1 MSLLTK
7 IAVSAALFVAI
18 PATIALGLI
27 VSDRP
32 KSDLRAEGEGLD
44 FSVLQRAEMPELQA
58 YTARD
63 GAALGYRQ
71 WLSGRDDAPLLVAV
85 HGSGW
90 HSAQFAGLGSA
101 LAEAGI
107 DVIAPDLRG
116 HGPDPQR
123 RGDVDYIGQFEDDLA
138 DLITQTAREGQ
149 SVVMLGH
156 SSGGGLVIRFA
167 GGKHG
172 AMIDRA
178 VLLAPFVQY
187 DAPTTRPNSGGWANV
202 LTRRVIGLSMLN
214 MAHVTA
220 LNHLPVI
227 QFRFP
232 SSVLDGP
239 LGQTATRAYSY
250 RLNTGFSPRRD
261 WQAEIA
267 ALPPFV
273 LIAGAQDEAFV
284 AEQYEPTFSAI
295 TDRGEYALTGATHLS
310 VVDDPET
317 LQRVIAFIGAD

>member
-1 MSLLTK
+1 MSLLAK
-7 IAVSAALFVAI
+7 IAVSAALCVAI

-27 VSDRP
+27 ASDRP
-32 KSDLRAEGEGLD
+32 QRDLRAEGEGLD
-44 FSVLQRAEMPELQA
+44 FSVLARAELPELQA

-63 GAALGYRQ
+63 GTGLGYRQ

-90 HSAQFAGLGSA
+90 HSAQFAGLGPA

-138 DLITQTAREGQ
+138 DLITRTARAGQ

-167 GGKHG
+167 GGEHG

-187 DAPTTRPNSGGWANV
+187 DAPTARPASGGWAHV

-220 LNHLPVI
+220 LNHLTVI

-239 LGQTATRAYSY
+239 LGETATRAYSY
-250 RLNTGFSPRRD
+250 RLNTGFAPRRD
-261 WQAEIA
+261 WQADIA
-267 ALPPFV
+267 ALPPFL
-273 LIAGAQDEAFV
+273 LIAGARDEAFV
-284 AEQYEPTFSAI
+284 AEAYEPTFAAI
-295 TDRGEYALTGATHLS
+295 TDRGDYALTGATHLS

-317 LQRVIAFIGAD
+317 LQRVIDFMGTD